1 MLMIVMLDSVSI
13 MKKYLMHAISI
24 EAHPLWQAGVE
35 SLFQDIHILVKL
47 LHNGKPTTQCKLC
60 IEVIYFD

>member
-1 MLMIVMLDSVSI
+1 